1 MLANLKTCNP
11 EPAPQFRDAAILLR
25 KWHAGMAP
33 GRDMPFYEDV
43 VLGGIGGPEVHL
55 RVGVASIGDLLSA
68 TLTDISALKQR
79 EASFRL
85 LFDSNPVPM
94 WLYDLVS
101 LSCST
106 RRSSRWFD

>member
-1 MLANLKTCNP
+1 VEYAGK
-11 EPAPQFRDAAILLR
+11 PQ
-25 KWHAGMAP
+25 
-33 GRDMPFYEDV
+33 
-43 VLGGIGGPEVHL
+43 
-55 RVGVASIGDLLSA
+55 DLLSA

-94 WLYDLVS
+94 WLSGFEALLRWRHPERGMISPMELVP
-101 LSCST
+101 LAEEIGLITPLGEWVLRQGYQACAT